1 MVQAKFTVEE
11 AQAQFLS
18 NFKEYGFKDK
28 SSMLRAA
35 VEYFRKVIE
44 LKELKKSAPLVGSRL
59 TSITIPLFST
69 VIPAIRAEPP
79 RSAPAGLHLR
89 SIFQH
94 TSLRISSAPSAQLL
108 F

>member
-35 VEYFRKVIE
+35 VEYFKKVIE
-44 LKELKKSAPLVGSRL
+44 LKELKKSADMYAEIYCEDEDLQEL
-59 TSITIPLFST
+59 TETALPGW
-69 VIPAIRAEPP
+69 PE
-79 RSAPAGLHLR
+79 
-89 SIFQH
+89 
-94 TSLRISSAPSAQLL
+94 
-108 F
+108 